1 MSTDTAEAPQ
11 FKFRFF
17 PVLVTVFL
25 GFGIPYLAAEILDQ
39 LRHYSRLVPG
49 IANQLG
55 RLYAQHAVLMLLA
68 LGAIALVR
76 LLVRADYGLHMPRG
90 KSYVLPAILWGLAF
104 GVLLTLVDFAPAIFT
119 HTAPKLG
126 FALTTGSVIG
136 QLGFAGVFA
145 GPTEEILFRA
155 LLVTYLSATTPGRV
169 RIWRFEMNA
178 AGLVVAAIY
187 GFYAAGFLSQSLPVA
202 LGEMV
207 IQFALGTLYAYWLEK
222 SQSVLAPIVGHNVG
236 GATECALVF
245 LMVAFWA

>member
-1 MSTDTAEAPQ
+1 MSTDTAEVPQ

-17 PVLVTVFL
+17 PVVVTVFL

-49 IANQLG
+49 IADQLG

-90 KSYVLPAILWGLAF
+90 KSYVLPAILCGLAF
-104 GVLLTLVDFAPAIFT
+104 GVLLTLVDFAPEIFSR
-119 HTAPKLG
+119 TAPKLG
-126 FALTTGSVIG
+126 FALTTGGVIG

-155 LLVTYLSATTPGRV
+155 LLVTYLSATMPGRV

-202 LGEMV
+202 LGEML
-207 IQFALGTLYAYWLEK
+207 IQFILGALYAYWLEK
-222 SQSVLAPIVGHNVG
+222 SKSVLAPIVGHNVS